1 MKKFISLIV
10 IGFSL
15 LMIETGIALATP
27 STEYWTPDV
36 MDVQPYGVLHL
47 GVDNYFTVL
56 RNANNSK
63 PGDFSAQPGAFG
75 TDVGLTIGVLPYEK
89 IQLEVGVDLIE
100 PSPFGVINDNS
111 STVEYGKDVPLSFN
125 FKFGTPEDSL
135 FKGSP
140 GIAVGMFNIG
150 TAHDST
156 TCGLGCATNYN
167 IADLIVGKTL
177 GPIGRVHIGGYY
189 GNENLL
195 IDNNGAKN
203 NKGMMF
209 AWDRYI
215 VKDKVQLA
223 ADWATGQNA
232 FGGGGVGV
240 YYYFAPNASILVGP
254 VWYNQPAFNG
264 PMKWTT
270 QLDVNF

>member
-1 MKKFISLIV
+1 
-10 IGFSL
+10 
-15 LMIETGIALATP
+15 
-27 STEYWTPDV
+27 
-36 MDVQPYGVLHL
+36 MDVQPYGVLHF

-56 RNANNSK
+56 RNKTSGNF
-63 PGDFSAQPGAFG
+63 DAQPGAFG
-75 TDVGLTIGVLPYEK
+75 TDVGLTIGVLPWEK
-89 IQLEVGVDLIE
+89 LQLEVGVDLIE
-100 PSPFGVINDNS
+100 PSPFGED
-111 STVEYGKDVPLSFN
+111 GKDVPLSFN
-125 FKFGTPEDSL
+125 FKFGTPEGSL
-135 FKGSP
+135 FNGSP
-140 GIAVGMFNIG
+140 GIAMGMFNIG
-150 TAHDST
+150 TSHDSS
-156 TCGLGCATNYN
+156 TCKEGCGTNYN

-189 GNENLL
+189 GNDNLL

-203 NKGMMF
+203 NKGLMF

-254 VWYNQPAFNG
+254 VWYTKPQFNG